1 MTSLNLPPLTPGPS
15 LEAEEQAM
23 KSGRS
28 FVAFAVLGAFV
39 LLAGLA
45 FAFLSGDENEA
56 YVTLGRNVTGAKSQ
70 LFDGFWMCAFQ
81 RQEDPRNNEELADL
95 WDTQA
100 EMGGPR
106 FATHLNRSCLTH
118 LADLQERLEALIP
131 PDDMRSDVNA
141 LITSTRA
148 LRGGVSDFVAFLE
161 TQTSYERDDHAER
174 VRPVARGWY
183 EFRAAYG
190 LLNDHLRTRLE
201 D

>member
-1 MTSLNLPPLTPGPS
+1 
-15 LEAEEQAM
+15 M
-23 KSGRS
+23 KGGRS
-28 FVAFAVLGAFV
+28 FVVFAALGAVV

-70 LFDGFWMCAFQ
+70 LFEGFWMCAFH
-81 RQEDPRNNEELADL
+81 RQEDPSNNEELADL

-106 FATHLNRSCLTH
+106 FATQLNRECISKLT
-118 LADLQERLEALIP
+118 DLQERLEALIP
-131 PDDMRSDVNA
+131 PDDMRRDVNA
-141 LITSTRA
+141 LISATRA
-148 LRGGVSDFVAFLE
+148 LRGAVSDFVAFLE
-161 TQTSYERDDHAER
+161 TQTSYEREDHADR

-190 LLNDHLRTRLE
+190 LLNDHLRTRIE
-201 D
+201 